1 MFINFSMYKLLPIFL
16 FAFGFAETV
25 EVYYQTDTPIAGF
38 QFNVSGI
45 VITDVSGGE
54 AGKAGFMMSN
64 SATTAL
70 GFSLSG
76 TTIFVGKGKLLEIGY
91 VENEPAGDDD
101 AAVAPFDCASAVAN
115 FGCDFNWGGIT
126 ISEACPESCG
136 TKTYGI
142 KTIMF
147 IPYLIPLLFKKR
159 CVL

>member
-1 MFINFSMYKLLPIFL
+1 MVLQKQWKFN
-16 FAFGFAETV
+16 
-25 EVYYQTDTPIAGF
+25 QTDTPIAGF

-45 VITDVSGGE
+45 VITDASGGE

-142 KTIMF
+142 NTICLRDVIVSGPTGKDMGF
-147 IPYLIPLLFKKR
+147 QAGR
-159 CVL
+159 CWVP